1 MQKLAYLYGW
11 QTFFEECDDVDDET
25 LYEMAVLLGVMMGV
39 GSANSMLTVIA
50 KKRPRGGREKR
61 SLASR

>member
-39 GSANSMLTVIA
+39 GSAVSA
-50 KKRPRGGREKR
+50 GRF
-61 SLASR
+61 

>member
-1 MQKLAYLYGW
+1 
-11 QTFFEECDDVDDET
+11 
-25 LYEMAVLLGVMMGV
+25 MAVLLGVMMGV

>member
-50 KKRPRGGREKR
+50 VSAGRF
-61 SLASR
+61 